1 MVNAFRWAKLGAGM
15 SRIRFDE
22 GEVSSAKSRCG
33 GLLRKGLVAVCA
45 LVVSGS
51 AGAATWWVAT
61 DGSDAAAGSEEAP
74 FATLS
79 NAFAHASGETRD
91 TIRIKDGTYPSTGAI
106 IVNKAVE
113 IVGNDA
119 DRSQVVIDGEKTKAL
134 LGISHADVFVHGIT
148 FANGGSTATIPNV
161 AHPSFFA
168 CNFEMSAGVV
178 SNCTIKSGKSTYT
191 GNLAM
196 MAGAPKLIDCLL
208 DNGVMNDTGSLACRG
223 GGVKM
228 SGSAE
233 LINCVVTN
241 CCAALGAGVYMESS
255 AKLYGCTVVGNRVRS
270 DASNAGLYVSGS
282 AVVSNCVVR
291 DNVTS
296 DAKPAPARG
305 IYQTGGTIINTL
317 ITGHAAS
324 NGGGVYKTNGSL
336 VNCTVAGN
344 TATTAGAGVYQ
355 SNGSIVNTAVGSL
368 TSMDAVKLAGGT
380 ASHSCGTGLTTD
392 ANGNFGVNPIFRDEA
407 NGDYTLK
414 GSSPCVDAGEE
425 KAWHADAKDISG
437 GNARVL
443 DGNGD
448 GVAAVDI
455 GAYEYDP
462 TKAPLELSFSAVTE
476 AGDDL
481 PRTTVYKPC
490 FEGDYGEVTKV
501 VWDFGDGTTD
511 ERTTLEPVEHQYESA
526 GYFTVK
532 LTVTTTEAGEKTSEM
547 KDAVKIKP
555 TMVYMSTTGSSTP
568 PYDSPARATASIADA
583 LSALA
588 IPAAGRARIIVDD
601 GTYDAP
607 ELRQIIDNP
616 IEIVGNDA
624 NPTAVTFD
632 GQNARSFAALNHA
645 DAFVHGIR
653 VYRAKIGSVSQT
665 VSGCGS
671 YSGSPFEVVK
681 GVISNCVMETCSGGF
696 AGGISVQ
703 NNTSAKVYDTLITG
717 ITTSD
722 HGSAGY
728 GGGLRVYGGLVQN
741 CVISNSACKYGS
753 GAYVKGGTV
762 RGCLFVDNAGNDA
775 AAGAGIYLEG
785 GTVENCV
792 IVRNKTASGGSG
804 GGAYVCG
811 GTLRNSLV
819 AWNSTPSGTGSG
831 AFLKSG
837 NIQNCTVAEN
847 EGGTVC
853 NGVHL
858 TGGTL
863 VNSAVSGVAAP
874 VNIVSGTV
882 KSCCALSLATDA
894 TTGNIQAEPGFRDA
908 AAGDF
913 TLLGSSKCV
922 DAGEELPWHA
932 DATDLTGETPRV
944 LRGKVAERV
953 DIGAYEYDPSKAPA
967 SISFSVTG
975 GEAVVTPHTA
985 TFTLSPEGECGE
997 ITSCTWDFGDG
1008 TSESTDSPDPVS
1020 HTYADVGF
1028 YTVSV
1033 SVETTLRGTLSATNS
1048 PAVRIKPCVVFVA
1061 TNGTHVAPFHT
1072 LTTAATNITDALKE
1086 LGYPTDGTRA
1096 KVIVS
1101 DGVYPAPRERV
1112 NLSTAVE
1119 IAGNDA
1125 DPTAVTIDGENA
1137 REFFFLDHAQVF
1149 VHGLR
1154 FYRGYGN
1161 SSASS
1166 AEGAP
1171 TYAHALFE
1179 IRQGMASNCV
1189 FESNSNWFAPL
1200 SAWKTGVLV
1209 DSLIS
1214 GGTNR
1219 DGNGYSGGAG
1229 HGGGMKLFD
1238 SAVCRGC
1245 TFTNCTAR
1253 WGGALAIRG
1262 GTAENCTFVGN
1273 KASGGDNNGNWGG
1286 GVYQTAGTLRG
1297 ALIVGNKANNGAGG
1311 LHQEGGTAVNVT
1323 IADNVSP
1330 ASAGAK
1336 VAGTLVN
1343 SIVVGKG
1350 EYDPAN
1356 PPLVVSGAG
1365 SVRKCCSPSLDAAD
1379 CLSDDPRFVRREAGN
1394 YAIRKSSKC
1403 VGFGDNAAW
1412 PNLEAAVDLSG
1423 QPRLRGLQIDLGGY
1437 ESNGGG
1443 FLMIVR

>member
-1 MVNAFRWAKLGAGM
+1 MVNAFRWAKLGAGK

-106 IVNKAVE
+106 IVNKPVE

-161 AHPSFFA
+161 SHPSFFA

-178 SNCTIKSGKSTYT
+178 SNCTIKSGKSQYT

-208 DNGVMNDTGSLACRG
+208 DNGAMNDSGSLACRG

-241 CCAALGAGVYMESS
+241 CSAMLGAGVYMESS
-255 AKLYGCTVVGNRVRS
+255 TKLYGCTVVGNRVRS

-296 DAKPAPARG
+296 DAKPVPARG
-305 IYQTGGTIINTL
+305 VYQTGGTIINTL

-344 TATTAGAGVYQ
+344 TATQAGAGVYQ
-355 SNGSIVNTAVGSL
+355 TGGSLVNTAVGSL
-368 TSMDAVKLAGGT
+368 TSMDAVKKTGGT

-437 GNARVL
+437 SNARVL

-448 GVAAVDI
+448 GIAAVDI

-462 TKAPLELSFSAVTE
+462 AQAPLDLSFSAVTE

-481 PRTTVYKPC
+481 PRTAVFKPC
-490 FEGDYGEVTKV
+490 LEGAYGEITKV
-501 VWDFGDGTTD
+501 VWDFGDGTTV
-511 ERTTLEPVEHQYESA
+511 EGTTLEPVEHDFTAA
-526 GYFTVK
+526 GFYTAT
-532 LTVTTTEAGEKTSEM
+532 LTVTTTEAGVMASEM
-547 KDAVKIKP
+547 VDAVKIKP
-555 TMVYMSTTGSSTP
+555 TTVYMSTTGSATP
-568 PYDSPARATASIADA
+568 PYDNPARATASLADA

-588 IPAAGRARIIVDD
+588 VPSTGRARIIIAD
-601 GTYDAP
+601 GTYDAVSP
-607 ELRQIIDNP
+607 RPTLDFP
-616 IEIVGNDA
+616 VEIVGNDA
-624 NPTAVTFD
+624 DPTVVTFD
-632 GQNARSFAALNHA
+632 GGSKRGFFFVDNA

-653 VYRAKIGSVSQT
+653 FYKGYMAEST
-665 VSGCGS
+665 PFSGAAS
-671 YSGSPFEVVK
+671 FSGSSLVMRYGVV
-681 GVISNCVMETCSGGF
+681 SNCVYESCSGTYF
-696 AGGISVQ
+696 GGISLQ
-703 NNTSAKVYDTLITG
+703 GSAKLYDTAISG
-717 ITTSD
+717 ASSSD
-722 HGSAGY
+722 WGGAAL
-728 GGGLRVYGGLVQN
+728 GGGLRIYGTATAEN
-741 CVISNSACKYGS
+741 CTITTSSCKIGS
-753 GAYVKGGTV
+753 GAGVHGGTMRNCRV
-762 RGCLFVDNAGNDA
+762 FGNT
-775 AAGAGIYLEG
+775 GASSGGGLYVSG
-785 GTVENCV
+785 GTAENCV
-792 IVRNKTASGGSG
+792 VVSNSMASGGLG

-831 AFLKSG
+831 AYMTSG

-847 EGGTVC
+847 DGGTVC
-853 NGVHL
+853 NGVYL
-858 TGGTL
+858 KGGTL

-874 VNIVSGTV
+874 VNNVSGTV

-913 TLLGSSKCV
+913 SLLGSSPCV

-932 DATDLTGETPRV
+932 GATDLTGETPRV
-944 LRGKVAERV
+944 LQGKVAERV
-953 DIGAYEYDPSKAPA
+953 DIGAYEYDPSTAPA

-1008 TSESTDSPDPVS
+1008 ESESTDDLDPVS

-1048 PAVRIKPCVVFVA
+1048 PAVRIKPSVVFVA
-1061 TNGTHVAPFHT
+1061 TNGTHVAPYHT
-1072 LTTAATNITDALKE
+1072 LETAATNITDALKE
-1086 LGYPTDGTRA
+1086 LGYPTDGSRA
-1096 KVIVS
+1096 KVIVA
-1101 DGVYPAPRERV
+1101 DGVYPAPKERIT
-1112 NLSTAVE
+1112 LSTAVE
-1119 IAGNDA
+1119 IVGNDA

-1137 REFFFLDHAQVF
+1137 REFIFLNHPKAF
-1149 VHGLR
+1149 VHGMR
-1154 FYRGYGN
+1154 FWRGLTSGN
-1161 SSASS
+1161 AGSAD
-1166 AEGAP
+1166 GAP
-1171 TYAHALFE
+1171 DYSRSPFE
-1179 IRQGMASNCV
+1179 LCQGVASNCV
-1189 FESNSNWFAPL
+1189 FESTKGRAAAL
-1200 SAWKTGVLV
+1200 SAWNVGILQ
-1209 DSLIS
+1209 DSWLI
-1214 GGTNR
+1214 GCQNG
-1219 DGNGYSGGAG
+1219 DGNGSIAAQ
-1229 HGGGMKLFD
+1229 GGGMRIFQ
-1238 SAVCRGC
+1238 SATCRGC
-1245 TFTNCTAR
+1245 TFTNCTAVR
-1253 WGGALAIRG
+1253 GGAIAIKG
-1262 GTAENCTFVGN
+1262 GTVENCTFVGN
-1273 KASGGDNNGNWGG
+1273 KASGEYGG
-1286 GVYQTAGTLRG
+1286 GVYQEAGTLRG
-1297 ALIVGNKANNGAGG
+1297 ALIVGNTAKASGGG
-1311 LHQEGGTAVNVT
+1311 LAQEGGTAVNVT